1 MQWAMESAWGR
12 NTKTARRGLLAA
24 LAIFAGVLG
33 GVLGGCS
40 TLEGLFT
47 EEEAS
52 APTLMRSEP
61 DIRVRVRKGTTTA
74 KIDGSA
80 KFVVRGVNSGK
91 VQLLSA
97 PITLASTAGGLSVTD
112 AAGTKAELGAGTDLE
127 VIPWDG
133 AGAPNSFDSAAT
145 IAAGGQDRARDAKQ
159 SVIGAL
165 PKLRLDGVGHPG
177 FLVVRPRSDE
187 GADRF
192 DVVAVMQMEEY
203 LPGVVVKEMFPKW
216 PQEAFAVQA
225 VASRSYALH
234 ERGRA
239 RKLGRWFDVEA
250 TTADQVYGGSHA
262 NAAAYDAVRQTRG
275 QVVAYGGEIVRAYY
289 SSTCGGRAASARDVF
304 PTDSA
309 SSFNMVGPLQTKGR
323 DAFCESATYYRWD
336 VVRSDDDVSRRLRAW
351 GRANGK
357 PIADIRRVRAF
368 SVKRSGDA
376 GRPTRFVVT
385 DDSSTSYE
393 IAAEELRNALNTE
406 TEGAT
411 PLTKQTRVYSGDM
424 TIEVWADTVRIRGRG
439 FGHGVGMCQWCAKG
453 MVERG
458 KKWQQCVRAFYPGCS
473 IRRAY

>member
-1 MQWAMESAWGR
+1 MRWAMESAGR
-12 NTKTARRGLLAA
+12 RNSKAMRRALIAVLAVVA
-24 LAIFAGVLG
+24 

-61 DIRVRVRKGTTTA
+61 EIRVRIRKGATA
-74 KIDGSA
+74 ARIDGSA
-80 KFVVRGVNSGK
+80 KFVVRGVHGGS
-91 VQLLSA
+91 VRLLSA
-97 PITLASTAGGLSVTD
+97 PITLSGSAGGLLITD
-112 AAGTKAELGAGTDLE
+112 VAGNKADQGAGMDLE
-127 VIPWDG
+127 IIPWDG
-133 AGAPNSFDSAAT
+133 AGSPNGFDSASK
-145 IAAGGQDRARDAKQ
+145 IAAGGQDRARDAGV
-159 SVIGAL
+159 SVIGAV
-165 PKLRLDGVGHPG
+165 PKLRLDGVGYPG

-187 GADRF
+187 GTDRF
-192 DVVAVMQMEEY
+192 DVLAVMQMEEY

-216 PQEAFAVQA
+216 PREAFAVQA

-234 ERGRA
+234 ERERA
-239 RKLGRWFDVEA
+239 RKLGRWYDVES
-250 TTADQVYGGSHA
+250 TTADQVYGGSPA

-289 SSTCGGRAASARDVF
+289 SSTCGGRPASARDVF

-309 SSFNMVGPLQTKGR
+309 SGYNLVAPLQTRGR

-357 PIADIRRVRAF
+357 PVGDIRRVRSFA
-368 SVKRSGDA
+368 VKRTGDA

-385 DDSSTSYE
+385 DDSNTSYE
-393 IAAEELRNALNTE
+393 LAAEELRNALNTE
-406 TEGAT
+406 AEGAP
-411 PLTKQTRVYSGDM
+411 PLTKQSRVYSGDM

-458 KKWQQCVRAFYPGCS
+458 KKWQQCIRVFYPGCS

>member
-1 MQWAMESAWGR
+1 M
-12 NTKTARRGLLAA
+12 KRRGLFTGMVTA
-24 LAIFAGVLG
+24 LAIVSGVLG

-47 EEEAS
+47 AEEAS

-61 DIRVRVRKGTTTA
+61 DIRVRVRKGSTTA
-74 KIDGSA
+74 KVDGSA
-80 KFVVRGVNSGK
+80 KLVVRAANSGK

-97 PITLASTAGGLSVTD
+97 PITLASSAGGLSITD
-112 AAGTKAELGAGTDLE
+112 AAGVRSDHGAGVDLE
-127 VIPWDG
+127 IIPWDR
-133 AGAPNSFDSAAT
+133 AGAPNGFDSAAT
-145 IAAGGQDRARDAKQ
+145 IAAGGPDSARDARK

-165 PKLRLDGVGHPG
+165 PKLRLDGVGYPG

-234 ERGRA
+234 ERERA
-239 RKLGRWFDVEA
+239 HKLGRWFDVES
-250 TTADQVYGGSHA
+250 TTADQVYGGAPS
-262 NAAAYDAVRQTRG
+262 NAAAYEAVRQTRG
-275 QVVAYGGEIVRAYY
+275 QVVTYGGEIVRAYY
-289 SSTCGGRAASARDVF
+289 SSTCGGRPASARDVF

-309 SSFNMVGPLQTKGR
+309 SSFNLAGPLQSTGR
-323 DAFCESATYYRWD
+323 EAFCESATYYRWD

-351 GRANGK
+351 GRTSGK
-357 PIADIRRVRAF
+357 SIADIRRVRAF
-368 SVKRSGDA
+368 SVKRTGDA

-385 DDSSTSYE
+385 DDSNTSYE

-406 TEGAT
+406 TEGAA

-458 KKWQQCVRAFYPGCS
+458 KKWQQCIRVFYPGCS